1 MMNNILVI
9 DDEPDIRQLLSITL
23 SRMGF
28 SSHCV
33 ENLKQ
38 SFQALDEH
46 DFQLCL
52 TDLKLP
58 DGSGLDFVKKVQ
70 TEHPNLPVIVI
81 TAHGSMDIAIQAM
94 KHGAFDFINKPVDLQ
109 HLRALISN
117 ALSSQEAVAL
127 NSPIAEIIGNSTA
140 TQQLKEKINKVS
152 RSQAPVFIFGESGS
166 GKELVARAIHQH
178 SSRREQAFI
187 AVNCGAIPTELM
199 ESEFFGHSKGSFTGA
214 HQDKQGLFQ
223 AANGGTLLL
232 DEIADLPLDMQVKL
246 LRAIQEKNIRPIG
259 SQKEIPVDVRILSA
273 THQNLPKAVEE
284 GLFRSDLFYRVNVI
298 EVLVQ
303 PLRERTHDI
312 FPISEV
318 ILAKIAQRNSS
329 PQHTIT
335 AAAIDALK
343 TYAFPG
349 NIREL
354 ENILERACVLAE
366 QLVIEADNLLFSG
379 QSAHQPTPTVVAVEK
394 TISTIAPTLTP
405 SVEYDP
411 NTQSIDDY
419 LNRIE
424 KDILLS
430 TLEKNRWNRTATAKI
445 LGLTFRSLRYR
456 LKKLEI
462 EVDAKE

>member
-1 MMNNILVI
+1 MINNILVI

-33 ENLKQ
+33 ENLAQ
-38 SFQALDEH
+38 SFQALNEH

-70 TEHPNLPVIVI
+70 TEYPKLPVIVI

-117 ALSSQEAVAL
+117 ALSSQHAFVENA
-127 NSPIAEIIGNSTA
+127 PISEIIGDSTT

-152 RSQAPVFIFGESGS
+152 KSQAPVFISGESGS

-178 SSRREQAFI
+178 SSRKDQTFI

-214 HQDKQGLFQ
+214 HQDKKGLFQ

-246 LRAIQEKNIRPIG
+246 LRVIQEKTIRPIG
-259 SQKEIPVDVRILSA
+259 SPIEMPIDVRILSA

-284 GLFRSDLFYRVNVI
+284 GIFRNDLFYRVNVI
-298 EVLVQ
+298 EIVVP
-303 PLRERTHDI
+303 PLRERVSDI
-312 FPISEV
+312 ELISNA
-318 ILAKIAQRNSS
+318 ILTKIAQRNSS
-329 PQHTIT
+329 PIHTIT
-335 AAAIDALK
+335 ASAIHTLK

-366 QLVIEADNLLFSG
+366 QSVIDTEDLVFSK
-379 QSAHQPTPTVVAVEK
+379 QPTVISLPTIPIENATTNIEGVDD
-394 TISTIAPTLTP
+394 P
-405 SVEYDP
+405 SLSYDP
-411 NTQSIDDY
+411 STQSIDDY
-419 LNRIE
+419 LDGIE
-424 KDILLS
+424 KNILLR
-430 TLEKNRWNRTATAKI
+430 TLERNRWNRTATAKT

-462 EVDAKE
+462 EVDIKE